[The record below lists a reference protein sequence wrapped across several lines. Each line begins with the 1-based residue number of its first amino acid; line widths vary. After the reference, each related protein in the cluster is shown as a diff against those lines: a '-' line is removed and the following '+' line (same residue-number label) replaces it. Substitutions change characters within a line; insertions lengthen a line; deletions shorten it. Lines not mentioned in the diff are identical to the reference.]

1 MYDFF
6 YYTGTTRN
14 EKYNSQVV
22 KRLLEGLPKSKN
34 YRLFFYNWFCTLDL
48 CIMLKRM
55 GLLSTTTVRVD
66 RMKSLPSGNETNNMG
81 QGTRRYK
88 SDLNSG
94 LVIVRWYDNKY
105 LSVIFTYA
113 NPEQCLPVQRCD
125 QVSKNYISTNCPNV
139 INYYN
144 KSMGDVDL
152 AYMLI

>member
-1 MYDFF
+1 MSVQRRVGSSSKNSFQWIRQYNSRKPTKKGLENSVLCGSSGIMYDFF

-66 RMKSLPSGNETNNMG
+66 RMKGLPAGNKTNNMG
-81 QGTRRYK
+81 QGTRRCK
-88 SDLNSG
+88 CNLNSG
-94 LVIVRWYDNKY
+94 HCVAV
-105 LSVIFTYA
+105 
-113 NPEQCLPVQRCD
+113 
-125 QVSKNYISTNCPNV
+125 
-139 INYYN
+139 
-144 KSMGDVDL
+144 
-152 AYMLI
+152 